1 MHVFS
6 HRQLYIAFPAGLNV
20 SELDNSKI
28 GSVRSLDDVS
38 NGSYLQNKLFGC
50 EPDSYYITWSLE
62 YDSMW

>member
-28 GSVRSLDDVS
+28 GSVRSLDES
-38 NGSYLQNKLFGC
+38 SGSYMQTNLFGYD
-50 EPDSYYITWSLE
+50 PDS
-62 YDSMW
+62 